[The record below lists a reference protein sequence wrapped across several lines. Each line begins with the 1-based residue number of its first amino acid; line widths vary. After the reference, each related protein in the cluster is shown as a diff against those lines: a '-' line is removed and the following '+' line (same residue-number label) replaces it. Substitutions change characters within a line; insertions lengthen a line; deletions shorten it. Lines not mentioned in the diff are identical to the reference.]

1 MMSDA
6 GLRIVLWFLGHSVAR
21 GSRFIPSLRTQI
33 TRTLTFELSAGAK
46 VARHWVFDGQ
56 QRRAITQTGRALDA
70 DCAVHFQTSRQGLQA
85 LLSART
91 VDKVVAGIHNGTV
104 ELRGSAFV
112 LLWFHG
118 LTRKFVKFGRMS
130 PPRRFIPGAYL
141 AHDDAACG
149 SETIVIEPAVTRLDP
164 AWTAAWKARASLL
177 QVRAATDEPVL
188 EP

>member
-1 MMSDA
+1 MFDA
-6 GLRIVLWFLGHSVAR
+6 ALRIVLWFLGYSIAR
-21 GSRFIPSLRTQI
+21 GSRFMPSLRSQI
-33 TRTLTFELSAGAK
+33 TRTLTFELSAGEK
-46 VARHWVFDGQ
+46 VSRYWVFDGQ
-56 QRRAITQTGRALDA
+56 QRRATTRKGRAPDA
-70 DCAVHFQTSRQGLQA
+70 DCSVHFQTSRQGLGA
-85 LLSART
+85 LLSPRT
-91 VDKVVAGIHNGTV
+91 VDKFVAGMHNGTV

-130 PPRRFIPGAYL
+130 PPKRHVPGAYL

-149 SETIVIEPAVTRLDP
+149 SEKIVIEPAIARLDP